1 MNRQKSSKQSSKSP
15 SSALS
20 PDSDQELQRIPPE
33 RRVIERREAY
43 EGPVPPPDILERFDQ
58 LVPGTA
64 RRMFDL
70 AEQES
75 THRRK
80 MEERTND
87 ANINAQQAALVIEG
101 RKTDAIARSDLLGQV
116 AGVIVALSCIG
127 GAIWCGISGREN
139 VAIALTVV
147 PSAAVIQAFFARR
160 SSIRKTPKE

>member
-1 MNRQKSSKQSSKSP
+1 MNRQKSNKQQSRSP
-15 SSALS
+15 SSIRL
-20 PDSDQELQRIPPE
+20 PDDDQEPQRIPPE
-33 RRVIERREAY
+33 RRLIERREAY

-75 THRRK
+75 AHRRK

-87 ANINAQQAALVIEG
+87 ANINAQQTALAIEG
-101 RKTDAIARSDLLGQV
+101 RKTEAIARSDLLGQV

-127 GAIWCGISGREN
+127 GAIWCGITGHEN

-160 SSIRKTPKE
+160 SNGRKEPKE